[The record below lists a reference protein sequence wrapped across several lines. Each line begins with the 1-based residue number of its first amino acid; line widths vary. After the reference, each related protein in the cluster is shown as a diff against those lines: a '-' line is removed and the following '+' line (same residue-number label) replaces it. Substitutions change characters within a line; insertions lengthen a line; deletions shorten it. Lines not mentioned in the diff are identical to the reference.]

1 MCKTLDMSSKVILE
15 DGDIAE
21 AGKIGDWFKQ
31 RASIWLVDIWVCPKW
46 WYPKMDEF
54 IWKTL

>member
-1 MCKTLDMSSKVILE
+1 MCVKTLDMSSQVILE

-31 RASIWLVDIWVCPKW
+31 RAPLVG
-46 WYPKMDEF
+46 
-54 IWKTL
+54 